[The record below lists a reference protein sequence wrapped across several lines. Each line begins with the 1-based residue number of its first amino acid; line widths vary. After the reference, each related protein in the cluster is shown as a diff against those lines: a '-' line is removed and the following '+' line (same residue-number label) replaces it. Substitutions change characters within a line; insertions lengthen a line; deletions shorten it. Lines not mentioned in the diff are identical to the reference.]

1 MIGPGK
7 YDEVKGKRTKHGS
20 FDHAQRKT
28 FVAEE
33 LERNK
38 NPGPQYNVM

>member
-7 YDEVKGKRTKHGS
+7 YNEGKRNRTKHGS

-28 FVAEE
+28 FVVEE
-33 LERNK
+33 LERNR